1 MIYGIRTGYFDVV
14 AHPDRIFRRCR
25 EWTEG
30 CNHIARE
37 IGVSAA
43 RQAMPL
49 ENSFTINNS
58 CLYQFAALMK
68 SIKEPHIILSSTW
81 RVGYTS
87 TGAIQSSISGN

>member
-30 CNHIARE
+30 CDHIARE
-37 IGVSAA
+37 IGVSVA

-49 ENSFTINNS
+49 EKFF
-58 CLYQFAALMK
+58 YHK
-68 SIKEPHIILSSTW
+68 
-81 RVGYTS
+81 
-87 TGAIQSSISGN
+87 

>member
-30 CNHIARE
+30 CDHIARE
-37 IGVSAA
+37 IGVGK
-43 RQAMPL
+43 L
-49 ENSFTINNS
+49 CLWKNSFTINNS

-68 SIKEPHIILSSTW
+68 SIKELHIILSSTW
-81 RVGYTS
+81 RVGYTN
-87 TGAIQSSISGN
+87 TGAIQSPILGN

>member
-43 RQAMPL
+43 RQAM
-49 ENSFTINNS
+49 
-58 CLYQFAALMK
+58 QFAVL
-68 SIKEPHIILSSTW
+68 H
-81 RVGYTS
+81 
-87 TGAIQSSISGN
+87 ISGKSSKKA